1 MASPDRRTRVIR
13 PARAALAVLCAALL
27 YGGCAGNPAADTPAA
42 RAAPAAP
49 AAPDTPLASIEEIA
63 AAIGCTAELSVE
75 AEELRQGGC
84 QAGQNSFRMAT
95 FAADRGL
102 RDWLTEAQAY
112 GGTYL
117 VGNRW
122 VVTAPSTEALTTLR
136 ERLGG
141 SLESGS
147 AHTAHPADPPDAT
160 PSGSPTD
167 TPTDSPTGSP
177 SGSPT
182 GSHSGH

>member
-1 MASPDRRTRVIR
+1 MASPDRRTLVIR
-13 PARAALAVLCAALL
+13 PARAVLAALCAALL
-27 YGGCAGNPAADTPAA
+27 YGGCAGTKAADTP
-42 RAAPAAP
+42 AAPAAP
-49 AAPDTPLASIEEIA
+49 AAPDTKAASIEEIA

-84 QAGQNSFRMAT
+84 QSGQSSFRMAT
-95 FAADRGL
+95 FTADRGL

-122 VVTAPSTEALTTLR
+122 VVTAPSAEALTALR
-136 ERLGG
+136 GRLGG

-147 AHTAHPADPPDAT
+147 AHTAHPADPPT
-160 PSGSPTD
+160 GSPSN
-167 TPTDSPTGSP
+167 SPTASPAGSP
-177 SGSPT
+177 SGS
-182 GSHSGH
+182 HSGH